1 MWRCSRSRTERQRE
15 EPGLEVRQ
23 PGFRLCSA
31 TSACRL
37 GLPFLGLGGGG
48 GAGGGLPAGVLPS
61 LAPGGW
67 GVSPA
72 Q

>member
-31 TSACRL
+31 TSACSL
-37 GLPFLGLGGGG
+37 GLPFLGLGGRGWHG
-48 GAGGGLPAGVLPS
+48 GAFLQGCCPH
-61 LAPGGW
+61 
-67 GVSPA
+67 
-72 Q
+72 